1 MNTVKWLGIII
12 IWIVV
17 VVVAGN
23 ALGWWTIGG

>member
-1 MNTVKWLGIII
+1 MNTVKWIGIII

-17 VVVAGN
+17 AVVAGN